1 MMLTRVP
8 AVTTSVGSAG
18 AWAGRAVSVRSVAW
32 IVTDHRDA
40 AALEQAARKGVE
52 KLAAAAAV
60 ALVGFRVSV
69 GLGGLVF
76 DVVCAV
82 VAARWIYYGSRSIR
96 PCCVRAG
103 PMVQRRALAWF
114 FLPVIGSQA
123 ASVLAGGR
131 PFPPRS

>member
-18 AWAGRAVSVRSVAW
+18 SWAGRAVSVRSVAW
-32 IVTDHRDA
+32 IVTDH
-40 AALEQAARKGVE
+40 
-52 KLAAAAAV
+52 
-60 ALVGFRVSV
+60 
-69 GLGGLVF
+69 LGGLVF

-82 VAARWIYYGSRSIR
+82 VVARWSYCESRSIR

-103 PMVQRRALAWF
+103 SMVPRRPLAWF

-131 PFPPRS
+131 PLPPRS